1 MWSFFTQCS
10 FDNDR
15 RTHGYYR
22 DKDWM
27 KNFCKDLRK
36 HVMRITDF
44 EKLKVLPLTE
54 KENKSH
60 YKLKLCM

>member
-1 MWSFFTQCS
+1 MI
-10 FDNDR
+10 
-15 RTHGYYR
+15 
-22 DKDWM
+22 
-27 KNFCKDLRK
+27 
-36 HVMRITDF
+36 ITDF

>member
-1 MWSFFTQCS
+1 
-10 FDNDR
+10 
-15 RTHGYYR
+15 
-22 DKDWM
+22 M
-27 KNFCKDLRK
+27 KNFCKGLRK

-60 YKLKLCM
+60 YKLKLCT